1 MVKKLNYRLI
11 VRELLCLNY
20 NEKGWLTKKIHKEN
34 RIMFLHKCFLLTT
47 FSLFLSLV
55 ASAQELLPR
64 QSAENQK
71 YGYVDGKGNFI
82 IEPAFDYATRFVG
95 DYAAIRENGR
105 FGYIDHSGKVVVE
118 PVYFKAGGFSEGLF
132 RVQEDE
138 SGPWFFLD
146 EAGERIMETGFYYA
160 GNFHDGVAVFAEK
173 NEDGDAHYGY
183 VDKSGKLLV
192 EPVYNYAY
200 DFSDGV
206 GKVVLDLTSEEPRYG
221 FVGPKGEVLVPCVYS
236 EENAQKELQLLK

>member
-1 MVKKLNYRLI
+1 MVIRK
-11 VRELLCLNY
+11 CY
-20 NEKGWLTKKIHKEN
+20 NLVA
-34 RIMFLHKCFLLTT
+34 FFLL
-47 FSLFLSLV
+47 LSLA

-64 QSAENQK
+64 QSVENHK
-71 YGYVDGKGNFI
+71 YGYVDGMGNFI
-82 IEPAFDYATRFVG
+82 IAPSFEYATRFKG
-95 DYAAIRENGR
+95 DYAVIREGSK
-105 FGYIDHSGKVVVE
+105 FGYIDRSGNVVIE
-118 PVYFKAGGFSEGLF
+118 PVYYKTGGFSEGLF
-132 RVQEDE
+132 RVQQEE
-138 SGPWFFLD
+138 NGPWFFL
-146 EAGERIMETGFYYA
+146 GETGEKAFEKGFHYV